1 MHGLLAVTALHLA
14 HVKVEKRSTLSIV
27 AARHQS
33 KALSSFTAQA
43 QDVTADNYPA
53 HIILASFIFIADVY
67 MIIDSHRRGNLI
79 TVNDVVQSFRLIR
92 GM

>member
-14 HVKVEKRSTLSIV
+14 HVKAEKRSVLSIV

-33 KALSSFTAQA
+33 KALSSFTSRAR
-43 QDVTADNYPA
+43 DVTAENYPA
-53 HIILASFIFIADVY
+53 YIILASFIFIVDVY
-67 MIIDSHRRGNLI
+67 MIVDSRRHGNLM
-79 TVNDVVQSFRLIR
+79 TVKDVIQSFRLIR